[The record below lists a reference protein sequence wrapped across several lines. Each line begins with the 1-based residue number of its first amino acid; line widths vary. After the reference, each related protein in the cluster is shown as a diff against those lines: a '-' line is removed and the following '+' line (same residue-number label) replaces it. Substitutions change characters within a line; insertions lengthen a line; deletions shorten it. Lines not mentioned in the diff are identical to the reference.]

1 MLTGAG
7 KRCAPGGAIAAAAT
21 LLLTTCLI
29 APQARGQEEAA
40 IRTWSVAPYFGM
52 NQPKLDALNKG
63 EFQAPYEGGAQFV
76 DPVANN
82 TDGTFTYNTPLAPFN
97 PGTLTGLEFQW
108 RINDKHSF
116 LVGASTWQATST
128 AASTGLFPIQG
139 AFELVNARRT
149 VNLSYNEFF
158 LGWRYNL
165 FSRPNSYRFYVSA
178 SLHHLYDIDY
188 REDFTGVFLS
198 GDVRQFRK
206 SLIIR
211 AQTTG
216 LPLLEGTAGG
226 EWFVTNWLS
235 LGIEGGYDIGLKDIE
250 LQGVGTTPITSD
262 FLATDNVQLRP
273 PMIMDFPT
281 RNMTHKSVSG
291 GDYEVT
297 RLDFS
302 GWRLVMKATFYF

>member
-1 MLTGAG
+1 MPL
-7 KRCAPGGAIAAAAT
+7 CAA
-21 LLLTTCLI
+21 LLPL
-29 APQARGQEEAA
+29 AVAGQEAA
-40 IRTWSVAPYFGM
+40 PARDWSVAPYIGM
-52 NQPKLDALNKG
+52 YQPKLDALNEG
-63 EFQAPYEGGAQFV
+63 EFRAPYEGSAQFV

-82 TDGTFTYNTPLAPFN
+82 TDGTFSYSTPLPEFN
-97 PGTLTGLEFQW
+97 PGTLSGLEFQ
-108 RINDKHSF
+108 RKINERHS
-116 LVGASTWQATST
+116 LLMGAGTWQATTT

-139 AFELVNARRT
+139 AFETVNAQRK
-149 VNLSYNEFF
+149 VNLSFNEFY
-158 LGWRYNL
+158 LGWRYNVL
-165 FSRPNSYRFYVSA
+165 AKASGYRFYVAA

-198 GDVRQFRK
+198 GDIRQFRK

-226 EWFVTNWLS
+226 EVFLTDWLS
-235 LGIEGGYDIGLKDIE
+235 LGLEGGYDLGLKEIE
-250 LQGVGTTPITSD
+250 LEGAGRVPVTTD

-273 PMIMDFPT
+273 PMVMDTTT
-281 RNMTHKSVSG
+281 RNMTHKSVPG

-302 GWRLVMKATFYF
+302 GWRLLMKATVYF

>member
-1 MLTGAG
+1 MLTATG
-7 KRCAPGGAIAAAAT
+7 KRLIPNGATAAA

-29 APQARGQEEAA
+29 APAAWGQEATT
-40 IRTWSVAPYFGM
+40 RTWGIAPYFGL
-52 NQPKLDALNKG
+52 NQPKLEALNKG

-82 TDGTFTYNTPLAPFN
+82 TDGTFSYNTPVSPFN

-108 RINDKHSF
+108 RLNDRHSF
-116 LVGASTWQATST
+116 LMGASTWQATST
-128 AASTGLFPIQG
+128 AVSTGLFPIQG
-139 AFELVNARRT
+139 GLESVNAQRK

-165 FSRPNSYRFYVSA
+165 FARPNTYRFYVSA
-178 SLHHLYDIDY
+178 TLHHLYDIDY

-206 SLIIR
+206 SIIIR

-216 LPLLEGTAGG
+216 LPLLEGAAGG
-226 EWFVTNWLS
+226 EWFLADWFS
-235 LGIEGGYDIGLKDIE
+235 LGLEGGYDLGLKDIE
-250 LQGVGTTPITSD
+250 LEGAGTTPITSD
-262 FLATDNVQLRP
+262 FLATDNVQVRP
-273 PMIMDFPT
+273 PMIMDNTT
-281 RNMTHKSVSG
+281 RRMTHKSVAG

-302 GWRLVMKATFYF
+302 GWRLLMKATVYF

>member
-1 MLTGAG
+1 MPMRLAGTCPRRGAAG
-7 KRCAPGGAIAAAAT
+7 IAALLLAAVSPPAAWAQQDAAT
-21 LLLTTCLI
+21 H
-29 APQARGQEEAA
+29 
-40 IRTWSVAPYFGM
+40 TWSVAPYFGM
-52 NQPKLDALNKG
+52 NQPKLDDLNEG

-82 TDGTFTYNTPLAPFN
+82 TDGTFSYNTPVAPFN

-108 RINDKHSF
+108 RLNDKHSF
-116 LVGASTWQATST
+116 LIGGSTWQATST
-128 AASTGLFPIQG
+128 SASTGLFPIQG
-139 AFELVNARRT
+139 AFEVVNAQRK

-165 FSRPNSYRFYVSA
+165 FARPKTYRFYVSA
-178 SLHHLYDIDY
+178 TLHHLYDIDY

-198 GDVRQFRK
+198 GDIRQFRK

-216 LPLLEGTAGG
+216 LPLLEGAAGG
-226 EWFVTNWLS
+226 EWFLTDWLA
-235 LGIEGGYDIGLKDIE
+235 LGIEGGYDIGLKEVE
-250 LQGVGTTPITSD
+250 LEGVGRTPVTSD
-262 FLATDNVQLRP
+262 FLATDNVQVRP
-273 PMIMDFPT
+273 PMVMDLTT
-281 RNMTHKSVSG
+281 RHMTHKSVPG

-302 GWRLVMKATFYF
+302 GWRLVMKATIYF

>member
-1 MLTGAG
+1 MLTSLQG
-7 KRCAPGGAIAAAAT
+7 RRRPDRAAAL
-21 LLLTTCLI
+21 LLLTATLVA
-29 APQARGQEEAA
+29 APAWSQEETTT
-40 IRTWSVAPYFGM
+40 RTWGISPYFGM

-63 EFQAPYEGGAQFV
+63 EFRAPYEGGAQFV

-116 LVGASTWQATST
+116 LMGASTWQATT
-128 AASTGLFPIQG
+128 TTASTGLFPIQG
-139 AFELVNARRT
+139 AFEIASATRKA
-149 VNLSYNEFF
+149 NLSYNEFF

-165 FSRPNSYRFYVSA
+165 FSRPKTYRFYLSA
-178 SLHHLYDIDY
+178 TLHHLYDIDY
-188 REDFTGVFLS
+188 REDFTSVFLS
-198 GDVRQFRK
+198 GDIRQFRK

-216 LPLLEGTAGG
+216 LPVLEGAAGG
-226 EWFVTNWLS
+226 EWFLTDWLS
-235 LGIEGGYDIGLKDIE
+235 LGLEGAYDIGLKDIE
-250 LQGVGTTPITSD
+250 LEGVGTTPITSD

-273 PMIMDFPT
+273 PMIMDVPT
-281 RNMTHKSVSG
+281 RRMTHKSVSG
-291 GDYEVT
+291 GAYEFT

-302 GWRLVMKATFYF
+302 GWRLLMKATFYF